1 LEFIK
6 IATAKQMQETYC
18 FTAAKYNLYCKADI
32 DKIPE
37 NVRQDIEFVLV
48 ETMDQVIDIAL
59 MEKE

>member
-1 LEFIK
+1 MGIRK
-6 IATAKQMQETYC
+6 IILPKD
-18 FTAAKYNLYCKADI
+18 CKADI

-37 NVRQDIEFVLV
+37 NVRQDMEFVLV